1 MKNEVLIIDDNFDIR
16 NLISNILKDKNYN
29 VREAANY
36 DQAVFEI
43 DKKLPDI
50 AIVDVKL
57 DKGDKDGIDL
67 LKKLKV
73 KLILFQL

>member
-1 MKNEVLIIDDNFDIR
+1 MKHEVLVIDDNFVYQK
-16 NLISNILKDKNYN
+16 LKFLNILKVKKLTI

-50 AIVDVKL
+50 AVVDVKL
-57 DKGDKDGIDL
+57 DKGENEDGIDL
-67 LKKLKV
+67 LKKLKN
-73 KLILFQL
+73 